1 MQYFSSWKMKSNSM
15 QTENFG
21 RDFQVQIYL
30 KNLLLVEAHE
40 IVGMQHLTLLSVI
53 SEYIYIRHQFL
64 HIMQY

>member
-1 MQYFSSWKMKSNSM
+1 MQYFTSWKMKTNSM

-40 IVGMQHLTLLSVI
+40 IVGMQHLTLL
-53 SEYIYIRHQFL
+53 FL
-64 HIMQY
+64 STSTLIDINFCI

>member
-1 MQYFSSWKMKSNSM
+1 MKSNSM

-40 IVGMQHLTLLSVI
+40 IVGMQHLTLL
-53 SEYIYIRHQFL
+53 FL
-64 HIMQY
+64 STSTLIDINFCI

>member
-21 RDFQVQIYL
+21 RDFQVKIHL

-40 IVGMQHLTLLSVI
+40 IVGMQHLTLL
-53 SEYIYIRHQFL
+53 FL
-64 HIMQY
+64 STSTLDINFCI

>member
-30 KNLLLVEAHE
+30 KNLLPVEAHE
-40 IVGMQHLTLLSVI
+40 IVGMQLLTLL
-53 SEYIYIRHQFL
+53 FL
-64 HIMQY
+64 STSTLDINFCI

>member
-40 IVGMQHLTLLSVI
+40 IVGMQHFTLL
-53 SEYIYIRHQFL
+53 FL
-64 HIMQY
+64 STSTLDINFCI

>member
-1 MQYFSSWKMKSNSM
+1 MKSNSM

-30 KNLLLVEAHE
+30 KNLLLVEAHSRDATFDF
-40 IVGMQHLTLLSVI
+40 II

>member
-1 MQYFSSWKMKSNSM
+1 MKSNSM

-40 IVGMQHLTLLSVI
+40 IAGMQHLTLL
-53 SEYIYIRHQFL
+53 FL
-64 HIMQY
+64 STSTLDINFCI

>member
-21 RDFQVQIYL
+21 RDFQVKIYL

-40 IVGMQHLTLLSVI
+40 IVEMQHLTLL
-53 SEYIYIRHQFL
+53 FL
-64 HIMQY
+64 STSTLDINFCI

>member
-15 QTENFG
+15 QTENFD

-40 IVGMQHLTLLSVI
+40 IVEMQHLTLL
-53 SEYIYIRHQFL
+53 FL
-64 HIMQY
+64 STSTLDINFCI

>member
-21 RDFQVQIYL
+21 RDFQVKIYL

-40 IVGMQHLTLLSVI
+40 IVGMQHLTLL
-53 SEYIYIRHQFL
+53 FL
-64 HIMQY
+64 STSTLDINFCI

>member
-1 MQYFSSWKMKSNSM
+1 MKSNSM

-40 IVGMQHLTLLSVI
+40 IVGMQHLTLL
-53 SEYIYIRHQFL
+53 FL
-64 HIMQY
+64 STSTFIDINFCI

>member
-40 IVGMQHLTLLSVI
+40 IVGMQLLTLLFLSTSTLDI
-53 SEYIYIRHQFL
+53 NFYI
-64 HIMQY
+64 

>member
-40 IVGMQHLTLLSVI
+40 IVGMQLLTLL
-53 SEYIYIRHQFL
+53 FL
-64 HIMQY
+64 STSTLDINFCI

>member
-1 MQYFSSWKMKSNSM
+1 MQYFTSWKMKSNSM

-40 IVGMQHLTLLSVI
+40 IVGMQLLTLL
-53 SEYIYIRHQFL
+53 FL
-64 HIMQY
+64 STSTLDINFCI

>member
-21 RDFQVQIYL
+21 RDFQVKIYL

-40 IVGMQHLTLLSVI
+40 IVGMQHLTLL
-53 SEYIYIRHQFL
+53 FL
-64 HIMQY
+64 STSTLIDINFCI

>member
-1 MQYFSSWKMKSNSM
+1 MKSNSM

-40 IVGMQHLTLLSVI
+40 IVEMQHLTLL
-53 SEYIYIRHQFL
+53 FL
-64 HIMQY
+64 STSTLDINFCI

>member
-1 MQYFSSWKMKSNSM
+1 MKSNSM

-40 IVGMQHLTLLSVI
+40 IVGMQHLTLL
-53 SEYIYIRHQFL
+53 FL
-64 HIMQY
+64 STSKLPVDINFCI

>member
-40 IVGMQHLTLLSVI
+40 IAGMQHLTLL
-53 SEYIYIRHQFL
+53 FL
-64 HIMQY
+64 STSTLDINFCI

>member
-1 MQYFSSWKMKSNSM
+1 MQYFSSWKMQSNSM

-40 IVGMQHLTLLSVI
+40 IVGMQLLTLL
-53 SEYIYIRHQFL
+53 FL
-64 HIMQY
+64 STSTLDINFCI

>member
-30 KNLLLVEAHE
+30 KNVLLVEAHE
-40 IVGMQHLTLLSVI
+40 IVGMQLLTLL
-53 SEYIYIRHQFL
+53 FL
-64 HIMQY
+64 STSTLDINFCI